1 MKAAT
6 IGLTMLMLIPATAL
20 AQTTANSVQLC
31 YGEGEPLDRCGT
43 IIQYDSSNNS
53 CWIRQRTVTGPDD
66 IIFRE
71 DLLQVISMGIDYCT
85 KMR

>member
-6 IGLTMLMLIPATAL
+6 VGLTMLMLTTVTAL
-20 AQTTANSVQLC
+20 AQNIENSVQLC

-53 CWIRQRTVTGPDD
+53 CWIRSNTIADSDGVVY
-66 IIFRE
+66 RE
-71 DLLQVISMGIDYCT
+71 DVLRVISMGIDYCT